1 MPETNLN
8 YPIPHSQTSTR
19 PQRFLAACRRQPVDA
34 TPVWL
39 MRQAGRYMVEYRTL
53 RQRYTILEIIKTP
66 ELACAVT
73 MQPIDAFDLD
83 AAIIFADIL
92 PPLEGMGLSLEF
104 VKGEGP
110 LIHNPVRTPADVA
123 ALTVRPP
130 QEALWFT
137 LDAIGL
143 ARKELDNRG
152 LPLIGFSGA
161 PFTLAAYAV
170 EGGGSKNHV
179 RVKSLMM
186 SDPAAWRQL
195 MEKLSQVVGDYLLA
209 QAQAGA
215 QVLQVFD
222 SWVGQLS
229 PDDYRTHVLPYSRRA
244 IEIARAAGVPIIHF
258 GTDTAGLLPLILKE
272 LDDISWK
279 IGSTQIS
286 VRNLIE
292 GTVTA
297 VLVLMLVLWLSAA
310 LESRLLKGATD
321 NISIRKM
328 AANALRALLLFVGLM
343 FALSAAGI
351 DLTALGVLG
360 GALGVGI
367 GFGLQKLA
375 ANYISG
381 FVILAERSMRIGDM
395 VKVDTFEGRITDI
408 TTRYTVIR
416 ALNGRESIVPNEMM
430 ITQRVENS
438 SLADP
443 KVALT
448 TMVQVAY
455 GTDLDALMPELSAA
469 VAAVPRVLDE
479 PMPAVQLS
487 NFAADGLELTIA
499 FWIGDPDKGQGNVR
513 SEVNLALLRKL
524 TQAGV
529 EIPFPQRVLHQ
540 AAGAVLEAARPAST
554 PPTPATGPTPAP

>member
-1 MPETNLN
+1 M
-8 YPIPHSQTSTR
+8 SQAMR
-19 PQRFLAACRRQPVDA
+19 VDD
-34 TPVWL
+34 L
-39 MRQAGRYMVEYRTL
+39 GQL
-53 RQRYTILEIIKTP
+53 
-66 ELACAVT
+66 
-73 MQPIDAFDLD
+73 IDALLKRSTLSELGLTLGCLG
-83 AAIIFADIL
+83 AAWLLVRLVRGADTQEDSIWFGQRIVDGVFFPLLALLLALGVRWGLIMQGLPAALFKLVVPIL
-92 PPLEGMGLSLEF
+92 VSLA
-104 VKGEGP
+104 V
-110 LIHNPVRTPADVA
+110 IR
-123 ALTVRPP
+123 LTVRVLRSAFP
-130 QEALWFT
+130 T
-137 LDAIGL
+137 
-143 ARKELDNRG
+143 
-152 LPLIGFSGA
+152 S
-161 PFTLAAYAV
+161 
-170 EGGGSKNHV
+170 
-179 RVKSLMM
+179 
-186 SDPAAWRQL
+186 QL
-195 MEKLSQVVGDYLLA
+195 MRVVERS
-209 QAQAGA
+209 
-215 QVLQVFD
+215 V
-222 SWVGQLS
+222 SWVAWLGM
-229 PDDYRTHVLPYSRRA
+229 VLW
-244 IEIARAAGVPIIHF
+244 V
-258 GTDTAGLLPLILKE
+258 TGLLPLILKE

-487 NFAADGLELTIA
+487 SFAADGLELTIA

-540 AAGAVLEAARPAST
+540 TVVAVEAARPAST
-554 PPTPATGPTPAP
+554 PPTPAAGPTPAP